1 MQHLKNN
8 IHKSKYV
15 REVISVSQNSR
26 RSKLK
31 VYSSTKRQMTEKE
44 RQHLNCVL
52 QKERKKYE
60 QDLKCGGVSDRGYYL
75 ALHYRWDEV

>member
-1 MQHLKNN
+1 
-8 IHKSKYV
+8 
-15 REVISVSQNSR
+15 
-26 RSKLK
+26 
-31 VYSSTKRQMTEKE
+31 MTEKE
-44 RQHLNCVL
+44 RQHLNYVL